1 MPRLAKL
8 LITAILVLATI
19 CDQLGTAAE
28 TRGVSAGTW
37 LDGWIQRTKRRQQSL
52 SSPKQG
58 CSLISQ
64 SCHVLKYISARRTD
78 AASQLIPRRI
88 WQTWSSNRVGKHQ
101 FRAMMSWIKK
111 NPSYEYILFDDAD
124 MEEYMCTIASP
135 LESAAFQLLNAGAGK
150 ADIWRTS
157 MLSNYG
163 GVYVDTDT
171 MCKTPLDGFVWHNA
185 SMVTGIGALNDVH
198 QWGMM
203 YTAHHPVLLAAA
215 PMMSNAVINT
225 YLRGST
231 APVID
236 LTGPGMLQKA
246 LNSVLQAHQCSV
258 DFSAQPRDAVIT
270 GSSCAGIPGVMQVF
284 WSDYFGG
291 NVVFKADDVDDEKA
305 ALGHVRYNQL
315 DQDHAKLF
323 NHSITVTKDTE
334 GQLYWGACKASPLV
348 SYLHNAMGSGRSRV

>member
-8 LITAILVLATI
+8 LITAVLVLATTYEHL
-19 CDQLGTAAE
+19 CTAAE
-28 TRGVSAGTW
+28 TQGVSSDTW
-37 LDGWIQRTKRRQQSL
+37 LDDWIQRTKKWQQSL
-52 SSPKQG
+52 SSAKQG

-64 SCHVLKYISARRTD
+64 SCHVLKYIPARRT
-78 AASQLIPRRI
+78 ATTIQLIPRRI
-88 WQTWSSNRVGKHQ
+88 WQTWTSNRVGKKQ
-101 FRAMMSWIKK
+101 FKAMMSWIKK

-135 LESAAFQLLNAGAGK
+135 LESAAYQLLNAGAGK

-157 MLSNYG
+157 VLSKYG

-171 MCKTPLDGFVWHNA
+171 MCKTPLDGFIWHNA
-185 SMVTGIGALNDVH
+185 SMVTGIGAMNDVH
-198 QWGMM
+198 QWAMM

-225 YLRGST
+225 YLRGSA

-246 LNSVLQAHQCSV
+246 VDSVLHAHQCSI
-258 DFSAQPRDAVIT
+258 DFSARPHDAVT
-270 GSSCAGIPGVMQVF
+270 GSSCAGIPGVMQIF

-291 NVVFKADDVDDEKA
+291 NVIFKADDVDDEKA
-305 ALGHVRYNQL
+305 SLGHVRYNQL

-323 NHSITVTKDTE
+323 NHSITMTKDTK

-348 SYLHNAMGSGRSRV
+348 SYLHKDVVSGSSPV